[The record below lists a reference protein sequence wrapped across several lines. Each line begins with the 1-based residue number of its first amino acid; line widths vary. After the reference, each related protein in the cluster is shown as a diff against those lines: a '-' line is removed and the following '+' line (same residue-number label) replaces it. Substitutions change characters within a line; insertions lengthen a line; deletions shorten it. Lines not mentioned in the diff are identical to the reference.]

1 MAEPNNN
8 NPQPS
13 PVVEPN
19 DNNVLPPPVKKTKG
33 KRRVDIKFVEDTS
46 KRYVTFSK
54 RKKGLFNKAAELSIL
69 TGAETLAIVFSGKGK
84 MFSFGGSSC
93 DAVIQRYLAETNP
106 EAAVE
111 PVHHNKNDAANSE
124 RLVSMRQQYFE
135 AMGLLEEEK
144 RRGEMIQKGKEAVGV
159 VGPAEFFREEIDRAV
174 MSWEDLERLKGK
186 AEKRAQEM
194 IMNRQC
200 SFTSLMDGRVVMANE
215 NYRNNNDNNISMNN
229 MY

>member
-1 MAEPNNN
+1 MAAPNNN

-13 PVVEPN
+13 PVAEPN

-33 KRRVDIKFVEDTS
+33 RRRVEMKKVENTS
-46 KRYVTFSK
+46 SRYVTFSK

-84 MFSFGGSSC
+84 LFSFGGSSC

-124 RLVSMRQQYFE
+124 RLVSTRQQYFE
-135 AMGLLEEEK
+135 AMRLLEEEK
-144 RRGEMIQKGKEAVGV
+144 RRGEMIQKRKEAAGV
-159 VGPAEFFREEIDRAV
+159 VGPAEFLREEIDRAV
-174 MSWEDLERLKGK
+174 SWEHLERLKGK
-186 AEKRAQEM
+186 AETRSQEM
-194 IMNRQC
+194 IMHRQC
-200 SFTSLMDGRVVMANE
+200 SFTSLMDGRVVMAE
-215 NYRNNNDNNISMNN
+215 NYTNNNDNTISMNN
-229 MY
+229 M

>member
-13 PVVEPN
+13 PVAEPN
-19 DNNVLPPPVKKTKG
+19 DNNVLPPPVKKTQG
-33 KRRVDIKFVEDTS
+33 RRRVDMKKVEDPS
-46 KRYVTFSK
+46 SRYVTFSK

-69 TGAETLAIVFSGKGK
+69 TGAETLAIVFSSKGK
-84 MFSFGGSSC
+84 MFCFGGSSG
-93 DAVIQRYLAETNP
+93 DAVIKRYLAETNP

-111 PVHHNKNDAANSE
+111 PVRHNKNDAANLE
-124 RLVSMRQQYFE
+124 RLVGMRQQCFE
-135 AMGLLEEEK
+135 AMRLLEEEK
-144 RRGEMIQKGKEAVGV
+144 RRGELIQKRKEAAGV

-174 MSWEDLERLKGK
+174 MSWEDLERLKSK
-186 AEKRAQEM
+186 AETRAQEM

-200 SFTSLMDGRVVMANE
+200 SFTSLMDGRVVMAE
-215 NYRNNNDNNISMNN
+215 NYSNNSDKNISMNN